1 MKSFH
6 RSEVKG
12 KFQRCNMHARTH
24 PGEMLKKEFIL
35 AMRISKGELAEAI
48 CVHEPVIPDLL
59 EQRHRINAEMAT

>member
-1 MKSFH
+1 
-6 RSEVKG
+6 
-12 KFQRCNMHARTH
+12 MHARTH